1 MIGLIAVT
9 GGGRAAAQRLADAWP
24 GQTRRYDGPA
34 RQALPRAWAQCDGLV
49 CFLAV
54 GATVRLIAPLLDSK
68 WTDPAVV
75 CVDESAR
82 RAVAVVGGHA
92 AGANALAARVA
103 AVFGADAVITTATD
117 AENLPGLDSL
127 GWPTEGAIGTVSRAL
142 LDGERVRLESAHTW
156 PLPPLPDTVGE
167 VGEYRILIT
176 DRVGTPDSRTAVV
189 RPPSLVIGVHAAP
202 GAAAEDVL
210 RLADNALGEAGLS
223 PASVTALA
231 AVLDGDAADAGPAIT
246 EAAQQRGWP
255 VRAYLASGLAAR
267 GAGRDL
273 AARDRAGRDL
283 AGRDLAGLPRPAR
296 TAGRGAAGSGS
307 RRRRLAALDA
317 TLRPPEAAALAAA
330 DELVVPERSAEGTSV
345 AVARIRPRG
354 RIALIGTGPGAPDLL
369 TPRALA
375 ELRRASVLAGLGQS
389 LDQVGDLLR
398 PGTRIL
404 PGAGDAA
411 ACSQEAIRLARL
423 GQAVAITFPAD
434 PGMHEVAGLVLSLAG
449 DDIDVVEVPGITAP
463 LAASAVLGAPLGGSN
478 AVISPSEHT
487 SWAVTEAQVRAAAEA
502 GFVLTVCLPP
512 GKSDEPRLD
521 MVLAVLR
528 QYRAAGTPVA
538 VVRDAHRADQQIFL
552 STLGALEPSQ
562 AGEHSI
568 IIVGTASTRVVAG
581 RMITLD
587 DG

>member
-1 MIGLIAVT
+1 VPVIGLIAVT

-127 GWPTEGAIGTVSRAL
+127 GWPTEGKIGAVSRAL
-142 LDGERVRLESAHTW
+142 LDGERVRLESAYTW
-156 PLPPLPDTVGE
+156 PLPPLPDTVGP

-176 DRVGTPDSRTAVV
+176 DRVVPPDPRTAIV
-189 RPPSLVIGVHAAP
+189 RPPSLVIGAHAGP

-210 RLADNALGEAGLS
+210 RLADSALGEAGLS
-223 PASVTALA
+223 AASVTALA
-231 AVLDGDAADAGPAIT
+231 AVLAGGAPDAGPAIT
-246 EAAQQRGWP
+246 EAARQRGWP
-255 VRAYLASGLAAR
+255 VRSYPATRR
-267 GAGRDL
+267 G
-273 AARDRAGRDL
+273 
-283 AGRDLAGLPRPAR
+283 PR
-296 TAGRGAAGSGS
+296 SQ
-307 RRRRLAALDA
+307 
-317 TLRPPEAAALAAA
+317 PEAAALAAA
-330 DELVVPERSAEGTSV
+330 HELVVPERAGDGASV

-354 RIALIGTGPGAPDLL
+354 RIALIGTGPGAADLL

-375 ELRRASVLAGLGQS
+375 ELRRASVLAGLGKS

-404 PGAGDAA
+404 PGAGDGA
-411 ACSQEAIRLARL
+411 ACGQEAIRQARL
-423 GQAVAITFPAD
+423 GHAVAIAFPAD
-434 PGMHEVAGLVLSLAG
+434 PGMHDLAGLVLSQAG
-449 DDIDVVEVPGITAP
+449 DDIDVVEVPGITAA
-463 LAASAVLGAPLGGSN
+463 LAASAVLGAPLGGSH
-478 AVISPSEHT
+478 AVISPGEHT

-512 GKSDEPRLD
+512 GKADEPRLD

-528 QYRAAGTPVA
+528 QYRAADTPVA
-538 VVRDAHRADQQIFL
+538 VVRDAHRTDQRIFL
-552 STLGALEPSQ
+552 STLGTLEPAQ
-562 AGEHSI
+562 ADEHSI
-568 IIVGTASTRVVAG
+568 VIVGTAGTRVVAG

-587 DG
+587 DA

>member
-1 MIGLIAVT
+1 VPVIGLIAVT

-24 GQTRRYDGPA
+24 GQTRRYDGPT
-34 RQALPRAWAQCDGLV
+34 RQALPRAWAECDGLV

-103 AVFGADAVITTATD
+103 AVFVADAVITTATD

-176 DRVGTPDSRTAVV
+176 DRAGSPDPRTAVV

-231 AVLDGDAADAGPAIT
+231 AVLDGDAPAAGPAIT
-246 EAAQQRGWP
+246 EAAQQRGWA
-255 VRAYLASGLAAR
+255 VLAYPASGLAAR
-267 GAGRDL
+267 GA
-273 AARDRAGRDL
+273 AGRDP
-283 AGRDLAGLPRPAR
+283 AGRPAAGIR
-296 TAGRGAAGSGS
+296 TAGRPAAGSGA
-307 RRRRLAALDA
+307 RRRQPAALDTA
-317 TLRPPEAAALAAA
+317 LRPPEAAALAAA
-330 DELVVPERSAEGTSV
+330 DELVVPERGVEGASV
-345 AVARIRPRG
+345 AVAQIRPRG
-354 RIALIGTGPGAPDLL
+354 RIALIGTGPGPSDLL

-375 ELRRASVLAGLGQS
+375 ELRRASVLAGLGRS

-411 ACSQEAIRLARL
+411 ACGQEAIRQARL
-423 GQAVAITFPAD
+423 GHAVAITFPAD

-449 DDIDVVEVPGITAP
+449 DDIDVVEVPGVTAA
-463 LAASAVLGAPLGGSN
+463 LAASAVLGSPLGGSN
-478 AVISPSEHT
+478 AVISPGEHT

-502 GFVLTVCLPP
+502 GFVLTVCLPA
-512 GKSDEPRLD
+512 GKADEPRLD
-521 MVLAVLR
+521 MVLGVLR
-528 QYRAAGTPVA
+528 QYRAADTPVA
-538 VVRDAHRADQQIFL
+538 VVRDAHRTDQQVFL
-552 STLGALEPSQ
+552 STLGALEPCQ
-562 AGEHSI
+562 ASEHSV

>member
-24 GQTRRYDGPA
+24 GQTRRYDGPT
-34 RQALPRAWAQCDGLV
+34 RQALPRAWAECDGLV

-176 DRVGTPDSRTAVV
+176 DRAGPPDPRTAVV

-231 AVLDGDAADAGPAIT
+231 AVLDGDAPDAGPAIT
-246 EAAQQRGWP
+246 GAAQQRGWA
-255 VRAYLASGLAAR
+255 VLAYPASGLAAR
-267 GAGRDL
+267 GA
-273 AARDRAGRDL
+273 AGRDP
-283 AGRDLAGLPRPAR
+283 AGRAAAGTR
-296 TAGRGAAGSGS
+296 TAGRAAAGTGA
-307 RRRRLAALDA
+307 RRHRPAALDTA
-317 TLRPPEAAALAAA
+317 LRPPEAAALAAA
-330 DELVVPERSAEGTSV
+330 DELVVPERGVEGASV
-345 AVARIRPRG
+345 AVAQIRPRG
-354 RIALIGTGPGAPDLL
+354 RIALIGTGPGPPDLL

-375 ELRRASVLAGLGQS
+375 ELRRASVLAGLGRS

-411 ACSQEAIRLARL
+411 ACSQEAIRQARL
-423 GQAVAITFPAD
+423 GHAVAITFPAD

-449 DDIDVVEVPGITAP
+449 DDIDVVQVPGVTAA
-463 LAASAVLGAPLGGSN
+463 LAASAVLGSPLGGSN
-478 AVISPSEHT
+478 AVISPGEHT

-502 GFVLTVCLPP
+502 GFVLTVCLPA
-512 GKSDEPRLD
+512 GKADEPRLD
-521 MVLAVLR
+521 MVLGVLR
-528 QYRAAGTPVA
+528 QYRAAATPVA
-538 VVRDAHRADQQIFL
+538 VVRDAHRADQQVFL
-552 STLGALEPSQ
+552 STLGALEPCQ
-562 AGEHSI
+562 ASEHSV

>member
-1 MIGLIAVT
+1 VLVIGLIAVT

-24 GQTRRYDGPA
+24 GETRRYDGPA

-92 AGANALAARVA
+92 AGANALAVRVA

-117 AENLPGLDSL
+117 AVSLPGLDAL

-142 LDGERVRLESAHTW
+142 LDGERVRLESAHIW

-167 VGEYRILIT
+167 AGEYRILIT
-176 DRVGTPDSRTAVV
+176 DRVTSADPHTAIL
-189 RPPSLVIGVHAAP
+189 RPPSLVIGVQAAP
-202 GAAAEDVL
+202 GAVAEDVL
-210 RLADNALGEAGLS
+210 RLADSALGEAGLAA
-223 PASVTALA
+223 ASVTALA
-231 AVLDGDAADAGPAIT
+231 AAAGDGPDAGPAIT

-255 VRAYLASGLAAR
+255 VQTYPASLLATRQATPAATM
-267 GAGRDL
+267 AGR
-273 AARDRAGRDL
+273 
-283 AGRDLAGLPRPAR
+283 RPA
-296 TAGRGAAGSGS
+296 AAGP
-307 RRRRLAALDA
+307 RRRRPVTADRAL
-317 TLRPPEAAALAAA
+317 RQPEAAALVTGH
-330 DELVVPERSAEGTSV
+330 ELVVPVRRAEGASV

-354 RIALIGTGPGAPDLL
+354 RLALIGIGPGARDLL

-375 ELRRASVLAGLGQS
+375 ELRRVSVLAGLGRS
-389 LDQVGDLLR
+389 LDQVRDLLR

-404 PGAGDAA
+404 PGPGDAVS
-411 ACSQEAIRLARL
+411 CGREAIRQAGL
-423 GQAVAITFPAD
+423 GHAVGIAFPAD
-434 PGMHEVAGLVLSLAG
+434 PGMHELAGLVLSLAG
-449 DDIDVVEVPGITAP
+449 PDIDVVEVPGVSTT
-463 LAASAVLGAPLGGSN
+463 LAAAAVLGAPLGASSAIMSLG
-478 AVISPSEHT
+478 EHT

-512 GKSDEPRLD
+512 GKADEPRLD
-521 MVLAVLR
+521 MVLDVLR

-538 VVRDAHRADQQIFL
+538 VVRDAQHAGQQIIR
-552 STLGALEPSQ
+552 STLGALQASQ
-562 AGEHSI
+562 VGEHSI
-568 IIVGTASTRVVAG
+568 VIVGSASTRVVAG
-581 RMITLD
+581 RMVTLD